1 MMKVNSTCLEDYK
14 RKFMIFKV
22 REIFVCKTMLSQI

>member
-14 RKFMIFKV
+14 RKFMIFKGNFYMQDQV
-22 REIFVCKTMLSQI
+22 ESDLI